1 MLAIPFFLNA
11 DFLAAV
17 QSSCFSLQVDVELE
31 RQKRELELDH
41 QRRLA
46 AIKEEAE
53 AELRTQL
60 RRQAAAHSDHLA
72 DVLTVQVGGAAH
84 PAAHPAAPAKLPHTA
99 TTWLTSSQ
107 YR

>member
-1 MLAIPFFLNA
+1 M
-11 DFLAAV
+11 
-17 QSSCFSLQVDVELE
+17 ELE
-31 RQKRELELDH
+31 HQKRELEVDH

-72 DVLTVQVGGAAH
+72 DVLTVQVP
-84 PAAHPAAPAKLPHTA
+84 PATVFSIV
-99 TTWLTSSQ
+99 SSQ
-107 YR
+107 WHRYLNCSLQKKNFRKFDLMLNYFTIKTRTCDSNISAKSKPY

>member
-1 MLAIPFFLNA
+1 M
-11 DFLAAV
+11 AAV

-72 DVLTVQVGGAAH
+72 DVLTVQVDRSCALSCA
-84 PAAHPAAPAKLPHTA
+84 AKLPHTA
-99 TTWLTSSQ
+99 TTWLTS
-107 YR
+107 